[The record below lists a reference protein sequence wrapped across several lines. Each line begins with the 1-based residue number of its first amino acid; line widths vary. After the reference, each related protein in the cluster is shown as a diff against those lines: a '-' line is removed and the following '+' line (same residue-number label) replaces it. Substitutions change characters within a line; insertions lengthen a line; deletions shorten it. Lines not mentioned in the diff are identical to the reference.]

1 MKGQLM
7 KNKNSK
13 QLPKITRRGFLATG
27 AGAAAAAATM
37 TIAPSHVLGT
47 KAGAK
52 APSDKLN
59 IAGIGVGGMGGGNM
73 RQCQGENVVALCD
86 VDFKKA
92 AGTFGRFPNAKK
104 YKDFRIMLEKQ
115 KDIDAVM
122 IATPDHTHAVIAMAA
137 MKLGKHVF
145 CQKPLA
151 HTVYEARVM
160 KEAARKYKVQTQMG
174 NQGHSSEAIRLLKE
188 WIAAGAIGDVT
199 KVHAWSDRPDKGPWY
214 ANFAARELPKG
225 TPPVPKHLDWD
236 LWQGPAKERPYHPA
250 YHPFKWRAWLAY
262 GTGALGDMGCHIL
275 DPAFW
280 ALDLGYPTSVQAE
293 VKHHKPELADQAFPI
308 ASTLTYQFPARGKMP
323 PVKLVWTD
331 GSYKTPRPKD
341 LEKGRRIDA
350 SGAFIYGSKGQIKH
364 GSHGASGMRIFPETK
379 QKEYDPN
386 RPAKTLRRV
395 KNGHMGDWLRACKDG
410 KPASSNF
417 EYGGALTEMV
427 LLGVVAMRF
436 SGQKLEFDS
445 KTMKFTNFPKANE
458 LLHVKYRKGWSL

>member
-1 MKGQLM
+1 M

-13 QLPKITRRGFLATG
+13 QSRKSPEITRRGFLA
-27 AGAAAAAATM
+27 AGATAAAGASVL
-37 TIAPSHVLGT
+37 TILPSHVLG
-47 KAGAK
+47 AK
-52 APSDKLN
+52 DGQSAPSDKLN
-59 IAGIGVGGMGGGNM
+59 IVGVGVGGQGAGNM
-73 RQCQGENVVALCD
+73 RQCSSENIVAMCD
-86 VDFKKA
+86 VDFKH
-92 AGTFGRFPNAKK
+92 AGRMVRKFPKAKK
-104 YKDFRIMLEKQ
+104 YKDFRVMFDKQ
-115 KDIDAVM
+115 KDFDAVA

-137 MKLGKHVF
+137 MKLNKHVF

-151 HTVYEARVM
+151 HTVYEARM
-160 KEAARKYKVQTQMG
+160 LKEAARKYNVQTQMG

-199 KVHAWSDRPDKGPWY
+199 EVHAWTNRPDKGPRY

-225 TPPVPKHLDWD
+225 TPEVPKHLDWD

-250 YHPFKWRAWLAY
+250 FHPFKWRAWLAY

-280 ALDLGYPTSVQAE
+280 ALDLGYPTSIKSE

-331 GSYKTPRPKD
+331 GTYKTPRPKD
-341 LEKGRRIDA
+341 LEEGRRVDD
-350 SGAFIYGSKGQIKH
+350 SGAFIFGSTGSIKH

-379 QKEYDPN
+379 QKAFDPN
-386 RPAKTLRRV
+386 RPAKTIRRV
-395 KNGHMGDWLRACKDG
+395 KNGHMGDWIRACKDG

-427 LLGVVAMRF
+427 LLGVLAMRF
-436 SGQKLEFDS
+436 SGQELKFDS
-445 KTMKFTNFPKANE
+445 KQMKFTNCPKANE
-458 LLHVKYRKGWSL
+458 LLHIKYRDGWSL